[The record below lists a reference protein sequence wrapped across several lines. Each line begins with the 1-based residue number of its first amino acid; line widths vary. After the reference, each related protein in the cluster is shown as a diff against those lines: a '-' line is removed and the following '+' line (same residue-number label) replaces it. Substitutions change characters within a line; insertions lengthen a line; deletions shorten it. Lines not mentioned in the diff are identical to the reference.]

1 MKSWQMWLIISALV
15 IGAPLVYGSVRLWRD
30 RRQDERE
37 RLRNLEERCR
47 KLEMEM
53 KHGGPLT
60 REEYERRVNMERMC
74 ILVRDDDPP
83 DRASHG
89 ASRRS

>member
-1 MKSWQMWLIISALV
+1 
-15 IGAPLVYGSVRLWRD
+15 
-30 RRQDERE
+30 
-37 RLRNLEERCR
+37 
-47 KLEMEM
+47 MEM
-53 KHGGPLT
+53 MHGGPLT